1 MRLLSLPGALCL
13 ALSSLLTAC
22 GGNEFVTEDAGPPGI
37 PDTGTPTEASSPVD
51 AGSSWCSGS
60 ANTTNATVFC
70 EDFDEY
76 PSGAAGISALLSS
89 STWPTFEQSGGTFS
103 FDTSNPP
110 SPPNAFVATGGS
122 NAQMLIVK
130 GLATPGAQITTL
142 HLEFDLR
149 INEAGT
155 IGLLSAAGL
164 AAIAFGD
171 SLVDGYAAL
180 AIGSGPNLQAVW
192 TLPAD
197 AGPAS
202 ASSFKT
208 QNATGS
214 FPTTGQWSGRYAIE
228 IDYTGTAAA
237 KTGCI
242 QIYQGVTPL
251 LSPCL
256 ALPAEF
262 ATPHT
267 LSVALGDYAGG
278 TGNTGTI
285 DIEFDNVTF
294 TEK

>member
-1 MRLLSLPGALCL
+1 MRLLSAPGALCL
-13 ALSSLLTAC
+13 AASALLSGC
-22 GGNEFVTEDAGPPGI
+22 GGNEFVTEDAGPTGTPE
-37 PDTGTPTEASSPVD
+37 TGTPTD
-51 AGSSWCSGS
+51 AGPSWCAS
-60 ANTTNATVFC
+60 NTTTSTVFC

-89 STWPTFEQSGGTFS
+89 TTWPTFEQSGGTFS

-130 GLATPGAQITTL
+130 GLATPGASITTL

-155 IGLLSAAGL
+155 VGLLSAAGL

-171 SLVDGYAAL
+171 SLADGYAAL
-180 AIGSGPNLQAVW
+180 AIGSGPNLTAVW

-197 AGPAS
+197 AGA
-202 ASSFKT
+202 ANANSFKT

-262 ATPHT
+262 VTPHA

-278 TGNTGTI
+278 GGNTGTV